1 MLLLLEVSRAH
12 FFVTSI
18 NMPLLTKSMF
28 RKYVGA
34 NEPPFTT
41 KELHKDIIKRSKS
54 EDNLLKSK
62 IFPEMSPYSS

>member
-1 MLLLLEVSRAH
+1 
-12 FFVTSI
+12 
-18 NMPLLTKSMF
+18 MPLLTKSMF
-28 RKYVGA
+28 RKYVGT

-41 KELHKDIIKRSKS
+41 KELHKDIMKRSKS